1 MAQTL
6 PGAAS
11 LANER
16 WVMPAFDKPVEPSRM
31 AKPFSGT
38 PLTMVNVP
46 PT

>member
-1 MAQTL
+1 MAHTL

-11 LANER
+11 LAKDR
-16 WVMPAFDKPVEPSRM
+16 WVMPAFDSPVEPSRM
-31 AKPFSGT
+31 AKPLSGT